1 MARMRL
7 HNHPNLATGHK
18 FERIAPTCNKRKACL
33 RGVSVV
39 SSSRR
44 VRKLISN
51 PGIDAGFRHVER
63 QPSSTKDFVME
74 GPDMEAG
81 TKLLLCPT
89 PDFEHFELTALS
101 LSALD

>member
-51 PGIDAGFRHVER
+51 PGIDAGFQHVER
-63 QPSSTKDFVME
+63 QASSTEDFVME
-74 GPDMEAG
+74 GPVMEAAN
-81 TKLLLCPT
+81 KLLLCPSAEFANVQPT
-89 PDFEHFELTALS
+89 DLPPDAV
-101 LSALD
+101 